1 MTAAAGLL
9 CLVRYKGIVASSEAS
24 VSNVLCNGLIF
35 LQLKAMV
42 NVLLTS
48 KGSRVRLQPNPPGNL
63 TQRLIFLDLKAS
75 SVSSA
80 STKEL
85 SGVILATAAKPEDDR
100 ALPSAGFSSTAV
112 WMALLL
118 LSLC

>member
-9 CLVRYKGIVASSEAS
+9 CVVRYKGIVASLEAS
-24 VSNVLCNGLIF
+24 VSNVLSNGLSF
-35 LQLKAMV
+35 LRLKAMV
-42 NVLLTS
+42 NILLTS
-48 KGSRVRLQPNPPGNL
+48 KGSGGRLQPNPLGNP

-85 SGVILATAAKPEDDR
+85 SRVISATAAKPQDNR
-100 ALPSAGFSSTAV
+100 ALPSAGFSSAAV
-112 WMALLL
+112 WMASLL

>member
-9 CLVRYKGIVASSEAS
+9 CVVRYKGIIASLEAS
-24 VSNVLCNGLIF
+24 VSNVLSNGLSF
-35 LQLKAMV
+35 LRLKAMV
-42 NVLLTS
+42 NILLTS
-48 KGSRVRLQPNPPGNL
+48 KGSGGRLQPNPLGNP

-85 SGVILATAAKPEDDR
+85 SRVISATAAKPQDN
-100 ALPSAGFSSTAV
+100 
-112 WMALLL
+112 
-118 LSLC
+118 